1 MDLQSNCFGKNTIT
15 LCNISLFLA
24 ATLVIQP
31 AHAEDL
37 MSLWK
42 IAVEK
47 DAKYLAAEHKYLA
60 NKEGVIQTRAQLLP
74 TLSYQYEYKKTD
86 QTINHSDNVVY
97 GAGSDKYPTRSKG
110 FTLTQSV
117 FDFSR
122 WERFNQSK
130 ASANRAEVEYNL
142 ARQDLLMR
150 LAESYFLVLERSD
163 QLETVQ
169 SEKTAMN
176 THLNFAEKK
185 LKSGMGRSVDVEDAR
200 ARYLNAL
207 SKEVELQS
215 RLADS
220 RFALREVINTI
231 PEHLSGLRT
240 DITLQM
246 PAPENVN
253 DWVGTSLKH
262 NLELSAIRFSLEES
276 KKEISALRAGHYPTL
291 DLMYTNKNTETDGSV
306 FGGGSDVDTAD
317 LALQLN
323 VPLYSGGLTSSRV
336 RQAAEKQNSVQ
347 EEFNEKQRSVERATQ
362 DAYNRISAAIVQVSA
377 LEQSVKAQERML
389 QTKTS
394 GYRGGQNNILEVL
407 DVQQDLSQAQQAL
420 TKARYDY
427 VLNILRLR
435 LASGD
440 LQEKDLASVNGW
452 LTEAPV
458 KPVAEIIE

>member
-1 MDLQSNCFGKNTIT
+1 MDLQSKKSRKIPLSFCKLSIFFSAG
-15 LCNISLFLA
+15 LA
-24 ATLVIQP
+24 CQQVN
-31 AHAEDL
+31 AEDL

-42 IAVEK
+42 VAVEK
-47 DAKYLAAEHKYLA
+47 DAKYQAAQHKYEA

-74 TLSYQYEYKKTD
+74 SLSYQREYKRTD
-86 QTINHSDNVVY
+86 QTINESDNVVY
-97 GAGSDKYPTRSKG
+97 GAGSDQYPTNSHG
-110 FTLTQSV
+110 FTLTQSI
-117 FDFSR
+117 FDYAR
-122 WERFNQSK
+122 WERFSQSK
-130 ASANRAEVEYNL
+130 ASASRAEVELNL

-169 SEKTAMN
+169 SEKTAMSK
-176 THLNFAEKK
+176 HLSFAEKK
-185 LKSGMGRSVDVEDAR
+185 LKSGLGRSVDVEDAR

-215 RLADS
+215 RLTDS
-220 RFALREVINTI
+220 RYALREVINTI
-231 PEHLSGLRT
+231 PENLSGLRT

-246 PAPENVN
+246 PAPENP
-253 DWVGTSLKH
+253 DQWVSTSLKH
-262 NLELSAIRFSLEES
+262 NLELSAKRFALEEA
-276 KKEISALRAGHYPTL
+276 KKEVNALHAAHYPTV
-291 DLMYTNKNTETDGSV
+291 DLLYTNKNIETEGSV

-317 LALQLN
+317 LALQIN

-336 RQAAEKQNSVQ
+336 RQAAEKQNSVV
-347 EEFNEKQRSVERATQ
+347 EEFNEKQRSVERATY
-362 DAYNRISAAIVQVSA
+362 DAYHRISAAIVQVGA

-389 QTKTS
+389 QTKSS

-427 VLNILRLR
+427 VLNTLRLK

-440 LQEKDLASVNGW
+440 LQENDLASVNSW
-452 LTEAPV
+452 LTDVPV
-458 KPVAEIIE
+458 KPAAATVE